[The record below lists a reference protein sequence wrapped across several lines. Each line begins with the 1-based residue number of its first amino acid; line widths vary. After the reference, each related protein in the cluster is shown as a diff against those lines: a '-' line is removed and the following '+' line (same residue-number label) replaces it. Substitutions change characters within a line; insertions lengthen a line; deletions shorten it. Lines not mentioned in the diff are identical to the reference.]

1 MCQTLCLFVLL
12 YAAVVGAQTRPYYGI
27 WKVNSARSDL
37 KGVTATSKDL
47 GDGRVEISGRGQ
59 KDTFVIGMGWQRLS
73 VDRRHDDAV
82 EGLRPRPLRERR
94 EARRR
99 TPQRDRNDSFAGRD
113 HHV

>member
-47 GDGRVEISGRGQ
+47 GDGRVEISGMGQ
-59 KDTFVIGMGWQRLS
+59 KDMFVIGRDGKDYPWIGGMT
-73 VDRRHDDAV
+73 
-82 EGLRPRPLRERR
+82 
-94 EARRR
+94 
-99 TPQRDRNDSFAGRD
+99 TPSKD
-113 HHV
+113 